1 MKIKNGDTVIVISGK
16 DKGKTGNVIEV
27 LAKDNKVIVEG
38 VNIVTK
44 HQKANG
50 RGVESGL
57 IKKEAPIDVSNVMYY
72 DAKNKK
78 GTRLGYKFEDGKK
91 VRFMKSNNE
100 TIK

>member
-16 DKGKTGNVIEV
+16 DKGKTGKVTKV
-27 LAKDNKVIVEG
+27 LAKENRVVVEG

-57 IKKEAPIDVSNVMYY
+57 IKKEAAIDVSNVMYY

-91 VRFMKSNNE
+91 VRFMKSSNE

>member
-16 DKGKTGNVIEV
+16 DKGKTGKVTKV
-27 LAKDNKVIVEG
+27 LAKENRVIVEG

-57 IKKEAPIDVSNVMYY
+57 IKKEAAIDVSNVMYY

-91 VRFMKSNNE
+91 VRFMKSSNE

>member
-16 DKGKTGNVIEV
+16 DTGKAGNVIQV
-27 LAKDNKVIVEG
+27 LANQNRVVVEG

-50 RGVESGL
+50 PGVESGL

>member
-27 LAKDNKVIVEG
+27 LAKQNKVVVEG

-57 IKKEAPIDVSNVMYY
+57 IKKRSSY
-72 DAKNKK
+72 
-78 GTRLGYKFEDGKK
+78 
-91 VRFMKSNNE
+91 
-100 TIK
+100 

>member
-1 MKIKNGDTVIVISGK
+1 MKIKKGDTVIVISGK

-44 HQKANG
+44 HQTANG

-57 IKKEAPIDVSNVMYY
+57 IKKEAAIDVSNVMYY

>member
-1 MKIKNGDTVIVISGK
+1 MKIKKGDTVIVISGK

-50 RGVESGL
+50 RGAESGL
-57 IKKEAPIDVSNVMYY
+57 IKKEAAIDVSNVMYY

>member
-27 LAKDNKVIVEG
+27 LAKQNRVVVEG

-57 IKKEAPIDVSNVMYY
+57 IKK
-72 DAKNKK
+72 KL
-78 GTRLGYKFEDGKK
+78 RLMFQ
-91 VRFMKSNNE
+91 
-100 TIK
+100 T

>member
-16 DKGKTGNVIEV
+16 DKGKTGKVTKV
-27 LAKDNKVIVEG
+27 LAKENRVIVEG

-57 IKKEAPIDVSNVMYY
+57 IKKEAAIDVSNVMYY

>member
-1 MKIKNGDTVIVISGK
+1 
-16 DKGKTGNVIEV
+16 
-27 LAKDNKVIVEG
+27 
-38 VNIVTK
+38 
-44 HQKANG
+44 
-50 RGVESGL
+50 
-57 IKKEAPIDVSNVMYY
+57 MYY

>member
-27 LAKDNKVIVEG
+27 LAKQNKVVVEG

-50 RGVESGL
+50 RSVERKKK
-57 IKKEAPIDVSNVMYY
+57 KKEAPIDVSNVMYY

>member
-1 MKIKNGDTVIVISGK
+1 MKIKNGDTVVVISGK
-16 DKGKTGNVIEV
+16 DKGKTGKVTKV
-27 LAKDNKVIVEG
+27 LAKENKVIVEG

-50 RGVESGL
+50 RGVEGGL
-57 IKKEAPIDVSNVMYY
+57 IKKEAAIDVSNVMYY